1 MVLFENLLN
10 PSNLPFVEELFE
22 QYQRDPNSV
31 PAEWRSYFARE
42 LGAGPTRLG
51 PGFRPRSIFH
61 GVANGNGFGNGHGN
75 GHSSPSEALRSA
87 SSITVPR
94 ASRPPSE
101 RPAAPPMVTE
111 TESMEFAARQDR
123 VDQLVRAFRV
133 RGHMIA
139 KLDPLGMPRPD
150 HPELDPKH
158 YGLSDDDLDRAFSS
172 RTISGSPTLT
182 LRQILERMRNTYC
195 RSIGVEFMH
204 IHDVATK
211 NWLQELMEST
221 ENRLDLEL
229 DQQRKIFT
237 MLTDATIL
245 EEFIQKKFLG
255 AKSFSLEGS
264 ESLIPLLY
272 WAIEQAAIDGVDE
285 VTLGMA
291 HRGRLNVLAN
301 IMGKSPREIFRE
313 FEDRDPQLYRGRGD
327 VKYHLGYSS
336 DFQTMDGKTV
346 HLSLC
351 FNPSHLEYVNTVV
364 QGRVRAKQDR
374 FDDTNRSRKLAILI
388 HGDAAFAGEGIVQET
403 LNLSQ
408 LDSYHVGGTVHV
420 IVNNQ
425 IGFTTSPHQSR
436 STTYCTDVAKMLQ
449 APIFHVNGEDPE
461 AVAQVVNLALEFRT
475 RFRRDVVIDMYG
487 YRRHGH
493 NETDEP
499 SFTQP
504 LLYRAISQRKSVR
517 EGYLGHLLGLGSF
530 TREEADQIEVARRE
544 WLEKE
549 LDEARATTKRKGTD
563 WLLGYWNGF
572 RGGFE
577 AEVEDVDTD
586 LPVEQLSA
594 VLEELCN
601 LPVGFAP
608 HKKLERLF
616 ALRREMAQGTQP
628 LDWGAAEL
636 AAMGTLVKAGLPVR
650 MTGQDVERGTFSHR
664 HAMIHDV
671 VTGHQ
676 YMPLANMAGNCG
688 RVELAN
694 SPLSE
699 SGVLGFEWGYSLD
712 CPEGLVV
719 WEAQF
724 GDFCNVAQ
732 VIIDQFICSA
742 EDKWNRLSGLV
753 LLLPHGFEGMGPEHS
768 SARMERFL
776 MLASQDNM
784 QIAQPTT
791 PSQMFHLLRRQVI
804 RKWRKP
810 LVVFTPKSL
819 LRHPKATSSLAD
831 VAQGR
836 FQRVLA
842 DNANLDPKQVRRVLL
857 CTGKVFYELEKHRED
872 LGRKDVAIVRME
884 QLYPLP
890 KKELA
895 MALEPYAAGTQVV
908 WVQDEPENMGAWTYI
923 RMNLGERVFGRYPLS
938 RASRN
943 IASSPATGSAS
954 SHRIEQ
960 QELIDAALGVA

>member
-1 MVLFENLLN
+1 MALFENLLN

-22 QYQRDPNSV
+22 QYQHDPNSV
-31 PAEWRSYFARE
+31 PPEWRSYFARE
-42 LGAGPTRLG
+42 LGDGPARLG
-51 PGFRPRSIFH
+51 PAFPRRSIFH
-61 GVANGNGFGNGHGN
+61 GGRSNGSGPAASEPARAGAGNGIQLT
-75 GHSSPSEALRSA
+75 AAVR
-87 SSITVPR
+87 V
-94 ASRPPSE
+94 PSE
-101 RPAAPPMVTE
+101 RPP
-111 TESMEFAARQDR
+111 ESVSPERDSMDLARQDR
-123 VDQLVRAFRV
+123 VDQLVRAYRV

-139 KLDPLGMPRPD
+139 KLDPLDMPRPN
-150 HPELDPKH
+150 HPELDPS
-158 YGLSDDDLDRAFSS
+158 YYQLSTEDMDRAFSS
-172 RTISGSPTLT
+172 RTIFGTETLT
-182 LRQILERMRNTYC
+182 LREILERLRHTYC

-204 IHDVATK
+204 IHDVEVK
-211 NWLQELMEST
+211 NWLQEQMEGS
-221 ENRLDLEL
+221 ENRLSITLE
-229 DQQRKIFT
+229 QQRQIFT

-272 WAIEQAAIDGVDE
+272 WAIEQAAADGTDE
-285 VTLGMA
+285 ITLGMA

-336 DFQTMDGKTV
+336 DFQTMAGSTV

-351 FNPSHLEYVNTVV
+351 FNPSHLEFVNTVV

-374 FDDTNRSRKLAILI
+374 FGDVARKRKLAILI
-388 HGDAAFAGEGIVQET
+388 HGDAAFAGQGIVQET

-408 LDSYHVGGTVHV
+408 LPAYHVGGTVHV

-461 AVAQVVNLALEFRT
+461 AVAQVVNLAMDFRT

-504 LLYRAISQRKSVR
+504 LMYRAIQQRKSVR
-517 EGYLGHLLGLGSF
+517 EGYLEHLLTLGGLS
-530 TREEADQIEVARRE
+530 REEADQIEVARRE
-544 WLEKE
+544 HLERE
-549 LDEARATTKRKGTD
+549 LDVARASTTRSGTD

-577 AEVEDVDTD
+577 AEVEDVDTAVS
-586 LPVEQLSA
+586 VEQLSQ
-594 VLEELCN
+594 VLNELCD
-601 LPVGFAP
+601 LPVGFTP

-616 ALRREMAQGTQP
+616 GLRREMAQGTHA

-636 AAMGTLVKAGLPVR
+636 AALGTLVKAGVPVR

-664 HAMIHDV
+664 HAVIHDV
-671 VTGHQ
+671 MTGHSV
-676 YMPLANMAGNCG
+676 MPLANLPGSTA

-699 SGVLGFEWGYSLD
+699 AGVLGFEWGYSLD
-712 CPEGLVV
+712 LPEGLVV

-742 EDKWNRLSGLV
+742 EDKWARLSGLV

-791 PSQMFHLLRRQVI
+791 PAQMFHLLRRQVI

-819 LRHPKATSSLAD
+819 LRHPKATSSIQE
-831 VAQGR
+831 VATGR
-836 FQRVLA
+836 FQRVIGDTL
-842 DNANLDPKQVRRVLL
+842 NLDPRQVHRVLL
-857 CTGKVFYELEKHRED
+857 CTGKLFYELEKHREE
-872 LGRKDVAIVRME
+872 LGRKDVAIIRVE

-895 MALEPYAAGTQVV
+895 MALERYAPGTSVV

-923 RMNLGERVFGRYPLS
+923 RMNLGERVFGRYPLAK
-938 RASRN
+938 ASRN